1 MTGIP
6 VQKKSGNTTDSSARN
21 ICYGFDYTVHVKES
35 SKAYDKLA
43 SGNYTIQTH
52 TDMGACGVA
61 PYSSN
66 VFYLYDADSKTLTIK
81 GNGAIRDYASAA
93 EAPWSSCDVEKITID
108 GGITRIGEYAFAN
121 LLKIKQEDVTIAGGV
136 AVADS
141 AFAKVDSSGRM
152 PLPQSEDLYYNAYI
166 GDTTIAAKMSKDGVV
181 TIYPTDTS
189 KDTKVPGIDGYQ
201 GDNTAFPWY
210 ESYGKT
216 FTKDYTGVHASEI
229 KEIVFANG
237 LTEIGGYLF
246 NSMTN
251 MPRSNIKIHIPDSVT
266 KVGGAIIGTR
276 NYGSTIAVGSQM
288 NEVGFWYA
296 SSANSVYL
304 LNPNMTGIPF
314 AGQDATRN
322 IAYATTGADISMHV
336 TENSAAN
343 ATLTKE
349 GTTYTNVKIG
359 RAHV

>member
-1 MTGIP
+1 
-6 VQKKSGNTTDSSARN
+6 
-21 ICYGFDYTVHVKES
+21 
-35 SKAYDKLA
+35 
-43 SGNYTIQTH
+43 
-52 TDMGACGVA
+52 MGSCGVA

-93 EAPWSSCDVEKITID
+93 EAPWSNCDVEKITID

-121 LLKIKQEDVTIAGGV
+121 LLKIKQEDVTIAQGV
-136 AVADS
+136 EVADN
-141 AFAKVDSSGRM
+141 AFAKADSSGRM
-152 PLPQSEDLYYNAYI
+152 PLPQSEDLYCNAYI

-189 KDTKVPGIDGYQ
+189 KDTVVPGINGYQ

-251 MPRSNIKIHIPDSVT
+251 MPRSNIKIHIPDSGT

-296 SSANSVYL
+296 GSANSVYL

-336 TENSAAN
+336 TENSTAY

-349 GTTYTNVKIG
+349 GTTYTNVITHTAMGACGVAPYSAEAFWTYDEDSKTLTVLGSGAI
-359 RAHV
+359 RDYASADAAP